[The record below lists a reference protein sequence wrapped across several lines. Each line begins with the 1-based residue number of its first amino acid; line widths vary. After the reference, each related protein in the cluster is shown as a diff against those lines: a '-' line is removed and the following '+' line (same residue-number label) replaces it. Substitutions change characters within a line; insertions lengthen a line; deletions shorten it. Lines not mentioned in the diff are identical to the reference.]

1 VKRRDE
7 RCALASGCEVRAP
20 EISDDINPREFREE
34 RGVIELDG
42 EMLIGAVTDRLPVS
56 PHRADFLARDAA

>member
-1 VKRRDE
+1 MKRPDE

-42 EMLIGAVTDRLPVS
+42 EMLIGQ
-56 PHRADFLARDAA
+56 